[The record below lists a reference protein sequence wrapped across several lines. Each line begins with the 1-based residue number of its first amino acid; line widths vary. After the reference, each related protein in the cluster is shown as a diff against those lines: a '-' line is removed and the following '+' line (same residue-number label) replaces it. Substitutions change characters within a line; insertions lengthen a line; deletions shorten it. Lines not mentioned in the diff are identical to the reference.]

1 MNTGAITIHKTDPYQ
16 NTLAGAHFLLEWSMN
31 GSNWKPVE
39 ASSIPGWG
47 KCTTPGLENGILV
60 TGSSGNVSFEGLA
73 LGVYYRIT
81 EVKAPNGFQLL
92 GDYAYEGILN
102 SKDEVVTINVVN
114 TPVFTLP
121 HTGSHAMFGVTAGLT
136 LCLLT
141 CLGAVYFLKKKES

>member
-1 MNTGAITIHKTDPYQ
+1 
-16 NTLAGAHFLLEWSMN
+16 MN

-60 TGSSGNVSFEGLA
+60 TDSSGYVSFEGLA
-73 LGVYYRIT
+73 VGVHYRIT

-92 GDYAYEGILN
+92 GDYVYEGILTAKGEVITLDVIN
-102 SKDEVVTINVVN
+102 S
-114 TPVFTLP
+114 PVFTLP
-121 HTGSHAMFGVTAGLT
+121 HTGSRSMIGISAGLG

-141 CLGAVYFLKKKES
+141 CIGAVYYLKKKEQ